1 MNLEERINLQ
11 EHIHRLEGLLAYAE
25 QTNDEPEIARLRAQ
39 ALAGGFAVLRYATNP
54 RFARPYGCM
63 SLRQRSNNAYPPSA
77 LSASREAMAI
87 RGVTAAAVAD
97 GALAMGSGLTV

>member
-63 SLRQRSNNAYPPSA
+63 SLRQR
-77 LSASREAMAI
+77 
-87 RGVTAAAVAD
+87 
-97 GALAMGSGLTV
+97 